1 MACVTCTVL
10 VGVPHQNDNGIQPE
24 LLIELWEGSR
34 ATWIIRDL
42 TRRDPDNLIEP
53 EKPEFIARDLVNYLD
68 MRVQDKSERQSI
80 IISPLEGSSV
90 IRQLTSF
97 QKLRDCDLHVMH
109 VEYSRVFSEWSNQ
122 TTETGLI
129 GQGEIQS

>member
-10 VGVPHQNDNGIQPE
+10 VGAPHQNDNGIQPE

-42 TRRDPDNLIEP
+42 TRANTDKLIEP
-53 EKPEFIARDLVNYLD
+53 ERPEFIAGDLIDYLGK
-68 MRVQDKSERQSI
+68 RVQAVSDRQSI

-90 IRQLTSF
+90 LRQLASF
-97 QKLRDCDLHVMH
+97 EKLSDYDLHVMH
-109 VEYSRVFSEWSNQ
+109 VEYSRVFSEWTNQ
-122 TTETGLI
+122 STETGRI
-129 GQGEIQS
+129 GHGEISS